1 MNSDIAYM
9 EWQNI
14 PFRTVDSCGTYT
26 EIRLLPDQYSFSI
39 RHCLS
44 SQFSVNSTILLRVC
58 NDELTD
64 CYFKVQG
71 IVKGISC
78 YRL

>member
-14 PFRTVDSCGTYT
+14 PFRVVDIHETYS
-26 EIRLLPDQYSFSI
+26 EIRLLPDQNTFSI
-39 RHCLS
+39 RFALGMNNYSREH
-44 SQFSVNSTILLRVC
+44 ILMKVFH
-58 NDELTD
+58 DELPD
-64 CYFKVQG
+64 FYFRISY
-71 IVKGISC
+71 IVPGISC